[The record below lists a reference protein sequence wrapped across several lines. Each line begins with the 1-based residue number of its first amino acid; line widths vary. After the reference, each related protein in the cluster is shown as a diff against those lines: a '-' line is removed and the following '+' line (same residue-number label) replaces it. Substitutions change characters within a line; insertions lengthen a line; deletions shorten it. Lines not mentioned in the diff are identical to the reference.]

1 MNIGKFSYYGYS
13 WLALV
18 GLQLAIRTDR
28 LERLVMGG
36 FPPLDGPYKE
46 MLIVTNKTYQQ
57 ASSNQ
62 NTYVAAEQV
71 PIDPEQVDWD
81 NIQVQIDPNQT
92 KQFVTMYEH
101 LRRFDDRAIQQ
112 LLELPRLAFAGEK
125 DTIVYGENFGQNKA
139 ALEQLGWDV
148 EIIMGSGMDHTKAMQ
163 PATVLPLL
171 KPWLIRNLILLI
183 AD

>member
-1 MNIGKFSYYGYS
+1 
-13 WLALV
+13 
-18 GLQLAIRTDR
+18 
-28 LERLVMGG
+28 MGG
-36 FPPLDGPYKE
+36 FPPLDGPYDE
-46 MLIVTNKTYQQ
+46 MLTVTNKTYQQ
-57 ASSNQ
+57 ASSNH
-62 NTYVAAEQV
+62 NPYVADEQV

-101 LRRFDDRAIQQ
+101 LRDFDDRAIQQ

-125 DTIVYGENFGQNKA
+125 DTIVYGESFGSVTVDIVGKLKQNKA

-148 EIIMGSGMDHTKAMQ
+148 EIIKGSDMDHTKAMQ

-171 KPWLIRNLILLI
+171 KPWLIRNLCI
-183 AD
+183 